1 MVRHDTMEQDIKYN
15 LKEEKSFSEEKLV
28 SELSLQA
35 EVASEILS
43 KQETERMKKMLS
55 NPSAAALTTALP
67 EAGLEIT
74 GVRKSIRNLFQLYLT
89 NQFVARAVNVRADT
103 LVSRGYKVVG
113 ADENAVKACSEL
125 IENSGGVNLF
135 RQLSINCDIAGD
147 AYLEKRYNQKGTKI
161 TRLRHIHPL
170 TITFKKYK
178 ETDKIILDKSSKEPV
193 GYMQKTT
200 DSKGKE
206 IEVDIPKDV
215 VEHLRF
221 NILGDEFTGVSTIQ
235 PGYDTIVRLMNME
248 YAAAEAAVKT
258 ANPIIVG
265 TTNTKSPNQMALWGQ
280 VLGRINGREQVF
292 IPEGMTLSMLS
303 PGPQNFSD
311 YSEYFLNAVV
321 AAFGVPSSILLG
333 ESHNGNRAESVV
345 LSRHFYSV
353 IRGNQKYMEDF
364 INEIFKEYAELA
376 GFEAPSLVFN
386 DLATDMHLNSKTAI
400 ELFAAGLITKEEAR
414 KMVGVDDVFS
424 SIDSN
429 IESDVKKND
438 LQTWHQGEGKI
449 DGSQEGVKAAQKID
463 PNSQVSPHS
472 D

>member
-1 MVRHDTMEQDIKYN
+1 MEQELKYN
-15 LKEEKSFSEEKLV
+15 IADSTHTEEKLV
-28 SELSLQA
+28 KELNLQV
-35 EVASEILS
+35 EVSKEILS
-43 KQETERMKKMLS
+43 RQETERIKKMLT
-55 NPSAAALTTALP
+55 NPSAAALTTATP
-67 EAGLEIT
+67 QAGNSLVN
-74 GVRKSIRNLFQLYLT
+74 VRKPTINLFQLYLT

-113 ADENAVKACSEL
+113 EDMNGVEACSDL
-125 IENSGGVNLF
+125 IERSGGLNLF
-135 RQLSINCDIAGD
+135 RQLSINTDIAGD
-147 AYLEKRYNQKGTKI
+147 GYLEKRYNLKNTKI
-161 TRLRHIHPL
+161 TRLCHVHPL

-178 ETDKIILDKSSKEPV
+178 ENDKIIIDAKSKEPV
-193 GYMQKTT
+193 AYTQITT
-200 DSKGKE
+200 DSNGKE
-206 IEVDIPKDV
+206 IETDIPIDKIS
-215 VEHLRF
+215 HLRF

-235 PGYDTIVRLMNME
+235 AGYDTIIRLMNME

-333 ESHNGNRAESVV
+333 ESSRGNRAESVV

-364 INEIFKEYAELA
+364 FNEIFREYAELA
-376 GFEAPSLVFN
+376 GFEPPKLVFN

-400 ELFAAGLITKEEAR
+400 ELFIAGLISKEEAR
-414 KMVGVDDVFS
+414 KMCGVDDIYTNLDNDV
-424 SIDSN
+424 N
-429 IESDVKKND
+429 TDVKKND
-438 LQTWHQGEGKI
+438 LQTWHQGEGKS
-449 DGSQEGVKAAQKID
+449 DGSQEGVKAAQKMD